1 MSPSEPP
8 DGADEETVLTP
19 YPFDAPAIE
28 NVTLPV
34 AAETLIA
41 LAVPIAEVT
50 KDELFDAAVTRPLA
64 STVMLAAVYEPAF
77 TPLLSME
84 IVTVSPL
91 TELLTGAVVAITV
104 EAAAVK
110 KSVPSHHTIRVVPF
124 AIATPEPPDVLIV
137 TCAPVAFLTMY
148 VF

>member
-28 NVTLPV
+28 NVTSPV
-34 AAETLIA
+34 ADDTLIA
-41 LAVPIAEVT
+41 LAVPMAEVT

-64 STVMLAAVYEPAF
+64 STVMFAAVYEPAL
-77 TPLLSME
+77 TPLLSMLM
-84 IVTVSPL
+84 VTVSPL
-91 TELLTGAVVAITV
+91 TELLIGAVVAITV

-110 KSVPSHHTIRVVPF
+110 KSVPSHHTIRVVPL
-124 AIATPEPPDVLIV
+124 AMATPVPAEVLIV
-137 TCAPVAFLTMY
+137 TTAPVAFLTI
-148 VF
+148 

>member
-34 AAETLIA
+34 AADTLIA

-50 KDELFDAAVTRPLA
+50 KLELFEAAVTRPLA
-64 STVMLAAVYEPAF
+64 STVMFAAVYEPAF
-77 TPLLSME
+77 TPLLSIE
-84 IVTVSPL
+84 IVTVSPD
-91 TELLTGAVVAITV
+91 TELLIGAVVAMTV
-104 EAAAVK
+104 EAAAV
-110 KSVPSHHTIRVVPF
+110 
-124 AIATPEPPDVLIV
+124 
-137 TCAPVAFLTMY
+137 
-148 VF
+148 